1 MATTRRELLVAG
13 LGSTALLACRHGVA
27 KPGGEHEGGEEEEE
41 VTPAEDLMREHGV
54 LRRVLLV
61 LDEASRRLVANEP
74 LAPDALASA
83 ARIVRTFVEDYH
95 EQLEEQHLFPRFEAA
110 KQHVELV
117 TILRTQHRAGRVLT
131 DRILAGATA
140 AGLGDAATKASV
152 LDAMHGFARMY
163 RPHAAREDTVLFPA
177 LVTIIGED
185 EYEEL
190 GERFEAEEH
199 RRFGTRGF
207 FGVVDEVAAIEA
219 TLGIAD
225 LAAFTPTM

>member
-54 LRRVLLV
+54 LR
-61 LDEASRRLVANEP
+61 
-74 LAPDALASA
+74 
-83 ARIVRTFVEDYH
+83 
-95 EQLEEQHLFPRFEAA
+95 
-110 KQHVELV
+110 
-117 TILRTQHRAGRVLT
+117 RVLT